1 LDTWTYYAIT
11 HADHVVLNPTSPARL
26 DELIGLLELPA
37 EPRVLDI
44 GCGTGE
50 LLVRLAERQA
60 RDGVATAFHGVGVDA
75 SPAFIARARA
85 AHAAR
90 AADADLEL
98 LEMDGAAYRAS
109 PEAFDLASCLGASW
123 VFGGHRGT
131 LQALATATRPGG
143 QVLVGEPFWWTEP
156 APEYLDWSG
165 MGRDDFGSHADN
177 VVTGTAEGLVPLLA
191 LVSSGQEWDWYET
204 LQWRAAARHAE
215 RHADDPDVPAL
226 LERVSRARHEYLTW
240 GRTTLGWALYLFG
253 KPAAGAR
260 LTDGRPPIR

>member
-1 LDTWTYYAIT
+1 MDTWTYYAIT

-50 LLVRLAERQA
+50 LLVRLAERHA

-90 AADADLEL
+90 AADADHR
-98 LEMDGAAYRAS
+98 AAARWMEPRIGPA
-109 PEAFDLASCLGASW
+109 PGAFDLASCLGASW

-143 QVLVGEPFWWTEP
+143 QVLVGEPFWRTEP

-165 MGRDDFGSHADN
+165 MGRDDVGSHADN
-177 VVTGTAEGLVPLLA
+177 VAIGDRRGPRPAPRAGQQRPGVGLVRDAPVACCGPLRRATPRRSGRA
-191 LVSSGQEWDWYET
+191 LT
-204 LQWRAAARHAE
+204 L
-215 RHADDPDVPAL
+215 L
-226 LERVSRARHEYLTW
+226 RAR
-240 GRTTLGWALYLFG
+240 
-253 KPAAGAR
+253 GAR
-260 LTDGRPPIR
+260 STRVPDLGPRDPRLGALPLRQAGGRRTPD